1 MKQLVITIF
10 IVGALASSSIGQE
23 LSLDSCKV
31 SAINNNKSLK
41 NAQLELDA
49 AEKVKQNAFTNYF
62 PKVDAGAFTMRS
74 SSKIIQAQT
83 PEMNLPVYDG
93 NPANLPGATEFAYV
107 PGMDIGIMDNL
118 STGYITAIQPIFTGG
133 RIYNGN
139 KLADIGASIKKEQL
153 SMTTD
158 EVLLK
163 TEYLYW
169 TVISL
174 SEKKNTLEGYEI
186 LLQSFKK
193 DVSVSFNAGLVK
205 KSDLLKIEL
214 ELNKIEAQ
222 KLQLENGL
230 AMVKMALSQHI
241 GIPYSENMFLT
252 DTSLIV
258 NAPLSVFVTPQEA
271 LMNRSEYRILNKA
284 ITAEELQQKMALG
297 ENLPSVAVGVSG
309 YYLDMM
315 DNQSTNAMA
324 FATLSIPLSG
334 WWGGSYKKQEHKIK
348 VEIAQNN
355 LIEKSELLQLQ
366 MEKTFMDLN
375 ESFQQIEVAEATV
388 LQANEY
394 FIEIKNGHD
403 AGIESTSNL
412 LESRAL
418 LQQANDALTD
428 AKAGYKIKL
437 AYYLQATAQTNLE

>member
-1 MKQLVITIF
+1 MVGTLVSTTI
-10 IVGALASSSIGQE
+10 AQE
-23 LSLDSCKV
+23 LSLDSCKAF
-31 SAINNNKSLK
+31 AISNNISLK

-62 PKVDAGAFTMRS
+62 PKVDAGAFTMKS
-74 SSKIIQAQT
+74 SSKIIQAET
-83 PEMNLPVYDG
+83 PEFNLPVYDG
-93 NPANLPGATEFAYV
+93 NPATIPGATEFAYV
-107 PGMDIGIMDNL
+107 PGMDIGILDNV
-118 STGYITAIQPIFTGG
+118 STGYVTAIQPLFTGG

-139 KLADIGASIKKEQL
+139 KLADIGSSIKSDQL
-153 SMTTD
+153 SLTTN
-158 EVLLK
+158 EVLVK

-174 SEKKNTLEGYEI
+174 NEKKKTLAGYES

-193 DVSVSFNAGLVK
+193 DASVSFDAGLIQ

-230 AMVKMALSQHI
+230 AMVKMTLSQHI
-241 GIPYSENMFLT
+241 GIPYSENLVLT
-252 DTSLIV
+252 DSTLTV
-258 NAPLSVFVTPQEA
+258 NTPLSTFVTPQSA
-271 LMNRSEYRILNKA
+271 LMNRSEYKILNKA
-284 ITAEELQQKMALG
+284 VTAEELQQKMAQG
-297 ENLPSVAVGVSG
+297 EYLPSIAVGVSG

-324 FATLSIPLSG
+324 FATLSIPISD
-334 WWGGSYKKQEHKIK
+334 WWGGSYKKQEHIIK

-355 LIEKSELLQLQ
+355 LSEKSELLQLQ

-375 ESFQQIEVAEATV
+375 ESFQQIKVAEATV

-394 FIEIKNGHD
+394 FTEIKNGHD
-403 AGIESTSNL
+403 AGIVSTSDL

-437 AYYLQATAQTNLE
+437 AYYIQATAQTNLN